1 MASRDSDGLRALALH
16 HEGAVRPLVRSY
28 ADTPTVAPLARLKQ
42 LSSDMWYHLVGFIV
56 GTDLVREAT
65 FYCRWARLA
74 RMAYTHWSRA
84 RLEAFHLYDIT
95 WQFLRDE
102 EETERLAALIPHQ
115 LQDEETSESDSW
127 SS

>member
-1 MASRDSDGLRALALH
+1 MASDDSDGLRAFALI
-16 HEGAVRPLVRSY
+16 HEGAVRPVLRSY
-28 ADTPTVAPLARLKQ
+28 ADTPTAAPLARLKQ
-42 LSSDMWYHLVGFIV
+42 LSFDIWQHLVGFIV
-56 GTDLVREAT
+56 GTDLVQEAT

-74 RMAYTHWSRA
+74 RMVYTYWSCA